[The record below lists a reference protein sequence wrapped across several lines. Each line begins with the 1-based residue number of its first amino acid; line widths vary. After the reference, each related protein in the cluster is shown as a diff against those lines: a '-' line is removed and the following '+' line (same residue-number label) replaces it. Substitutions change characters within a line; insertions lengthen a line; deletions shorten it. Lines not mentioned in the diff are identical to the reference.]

1 MIALSWRHLMQ
12 GIRHLAAVAALTAMG
27 TGSAV
32 QAQVDDTARQFTF
45 TVDEAALA
53 GAPDRSALNQPLGPA
68 DRLFV
73 RDGHFYRVGADGQP
87 NTADDQRVRLFGISL
102 SFATN
107 FPSDQDATRLAQQL
121 RKAGFNAVRLHHMD
135 FAPGTDTEKPRG
147 ILTPDPYPTLNQ
159 AAAKRLRH
167 FVSVLAQEGIYVNLN
182 LYVSYRFRPDVDGVP
197 DFDSP
202 SNRLPIGE
210 SVHVYYPRM
219 VELQESYA
227 RKVIDAAGLRNNPAL
242 AMVEISNEASLMA
255 AWTRK
260 EWVEYALPS
269 AYAPVLREKWNAWA
283 VKRYGSIGAA
293 CNAWQTCRADRSEP
307 LELVSRQNTERA
319 SSTFGALLNRAQAR
333 LKQWM
338 PDDGKPAGEALRL
351 RDFLAFLAD
360 TDRAYFDRMRAV
372 VHEATDAY
380 VPVTGTQMYYGGVM
394 NFDSQADMDYIDE
407 HRYVDHPTYPTPGSE
422 QSDWFIRNVSYSGD
436 EMDKLL
442 ALSFRHDKR
451 KPFVLS
457 EFNLPYPSQR
467 AAEVLPIVSTV
478 ASMQDWDGLFF
489 FDYLDGSTW
498 STAPSNFTLRGDWG
512 KYALAGQSAQLFR
525 QQWIAPLRTQLEVPM
540 PAEARAAIAA
550 SDVYEGLEKAIAQM
564 GVSPADAWRYRI
576 VMDTQANDTAPP
588 VKPQPAAQPVQ
599 VAHDAQRG
607 YLTMDAP
614 NVRGFFGG
622 LDTQWRGPA
631 GLQVR
636 SLSASPDA
644 AAQLLLTPLD
654 DRPLAQS
661 RHLLLTVGGP
671 TVGSQ
676 PGSIPARP
684 KQVQPYKNIRGQWT
698 LEPDPD
704 KLDKPSGTLYGHAPA
719 WIGRPLLCV
728 RVSAAAQLAAIY
740 PLDGKGNRMAAV
752 DSAYLNRQGNA
763 VAANLSAGPAGA
775 LSPWY
780 EIVLADGASAA
791 AAGMPDCAPAP
802 GK

>member
-1 MIALSWRHLMQ
+1 MRRLAVMGAWMAAT
-12 GIRHLAAVAALTAMG
+12 AAVAVQA
-27 TGSAV
+27 

-45 TVDEAALA
+45 AIDEEALA
-53 GAPDRSALNQPLGPA
+53 GAPDRSALNHPLGPA

-73 RDGHFYRVGADGQP
+73 RDGHFFRVGADGQP
-87 NTADDQRVRLFGISL
+87 GTADDQRVRLFGISL

-107 FPSDQDATRLAQQL
+107 FPSDQDAVRLARQL

-135 FAPGTDTEKPRG
+135 FAPGRDTDKPRG
-147 ILTPDPYPTLNQ
+147 ILTPDPYPTLNEV
-159 AAAKRLRH
+159 AANRLRH
-167 FVSVLAQEGIYVNLN
+167 FIEVLAREGLYVNLN
-182 LYVSYRFRPDVDGVP
+182 LYVSYRFRPEVDGVP
-197 DFDSP
+197 NFDSP

-210 SVHVYYPRM
+210 SVHVYHPRM

-227 RKVIDAAGLRNNPAL
+227 RKVIDAAGLKNNPAL

-269 AYAPVLREKWNAWA
+269 AYAPVLREKWNRWA
-283 VKRYGSIGAA
+283 ATRYGSIGAA
-293 CNAWQTCRADRSEP
+293 CKAWGTCSADRSEP
-307 LELVSRQNTERA
+307 LELVSRDSTERA
-319 SSTFGALLNRAQAR
+319 SSTFGALVNRAQAK

-338 PDDGKPAGEALRL
+338 PDDGKPTGEALRL

-372 VHEATDAY
+372 VHDATDAR

-394 NFDSQADMDYIDE
+394 NFDSQAGMDYIDE

-422 QSDWFIRNVSYSGD
+422 QSDWFIRNVSYTGD

-442 ALSFRHDKR
+442 ALSFRHDRR

-467 AAEVLPIVSTV
+467 AAEVLPIVSSV
-478 ASMQDWDGLFF
+478 AALQDWDGLFF

-498 STAPSNFTLRGDWG
+498 STAPSNFTLRGEWG
-512 KYALAGQSAQLFR
+512 KYALAGQSAQIFR
-525 QQWIAPLRTQLEVPM
+525 QQWIAPLRTQLDVPM
-540 PAEARAAIAA
+540 PADTRAAIAA
-550 SDVYEGLEKAIAQM
+550 SDVYEGLEKTLAQA
-564 GVSPADAWRYRI
+564 GVVPADAWRYRV
-576 VMDTQANDTAPP
+576 VMDTEARAMAPP
-588 VKPQPAAQPVQ
+588 ARPQPAAQPVQ
-599 VAHDAQRG
+599 VEHDAQRG

-614 NVRGFFGG
+614 NVRGLFGG
-622 LDTQWRGPA
+622 LDAQWRGPA
-631 GLQVR
+631 GLQAR
-636 SLSASPDA
+636 SLATAPDA

-654 DRPLAQS
+654 EQPLARS

-684 KQVQPYKNIRGQWT
+684 KQVQPYKNMRGQWT
-698 LEPDPD
+698 LEPDPG
-704 KLDKPSGTLYGHAPA
+704 KLDQPSGTLYGHAPA
-719 WIGRPLLCV
+719 WISRPLLCV
-728 RVSAAAQLAAIY
+728 RLAGAAPVAALY
-740 PLDGKGNRMAAV
+740 PLDGQGRRMAPLDA
-752 DSAYLNRQGNA
+752 ALMQKQGNA

-780 EIVLADGASAA
+780 EIVLTDTAEAG
-791 AAGMPDCAPAP
+791 AAGTPDCPAAKP